1 MSTFVNTSLPKIC
14 HARVGQ
20 QVRLP
25 DEKTGVVQ
33 PEIFMIVAKLENGC
47 RPAREGMTQGLY
59 DEERQLMLVS
69 METGVARRMPHLSSR
84 AELLPMKEARA
95 TKSVAD
101 SEPVLIS
108 SPESVDAVVEVEMRS
123 PRGQMRVV
131 TVNLGDAED
140 TRALLVRLCTS
151 ESRVVSVKKAAPQPS
166 TAELIE
172 QWRKAVAD
180 GLTMQSF
187 AEYQQALA

>member
-25 DEKTGVVQ
+25 DVKTGVVQ
-33 PEIFMIVAKLENGC
+33 PEVFMVVAKLENGC
-47 RPAREGMTQGLY
+47 RPAREGMPHGLY

-69 METGVARRMPHLSSR
+69 METGVARGMPHLSSR
-84 AELLPMKEARA
+84 AELLPMKKDHG
-95 TKSVAD
+95 TSPVAE
-101 SEPVLIS
+101 SEPVIVA
-108 SPESVDAVVEVEMRS
+108 SPESVEAVVEVEMRG

-131 TVNLGDAED
+131 NVNLGDAED
-140 TRALLVRLCTS
+140 SRVLLVRLCTS
-151 ESRVVSVKKAAPQPS
+151 ESRVVSVKKAAPQLS
-166 TAELIE
+166 TAELIA

-180 GLTMQSF
+180 GVTMQSF
-187 AEYQQALA
+187 DEYQQALA